1 METGRPAVTVQVG
14 DEGALLEGGKVVVR
28 VGRFGI
34 RSEGWA
40 HRHHRE
46 RRRMT
51 AGQTFWD
58 IDEAQPSG
66 ALTCVGFSPRLGFCA
81 VCGICQLFQ
90 MCYFVMI
97 FFLILNKYS
106 PLFLILLIILF
117 SYSRLNKLQI
127 H

>member
-14 DEGALLEGGKVVVR
+14 DEGALLEGGKAVVR

-34 RSEGWA
+34 HSEGRA
-40 HRHHRE
+40 HRHRRE

-66 ALTCVGFSPRLGFCA
+66 TSLVWASLQGSGFVLGVVFVNFFKCA
-81 VCGICQLFQ
+81 TL
-90 MCYFVMI
+90 
-97 FFLILNKYS
+97 
-106 PLFLILLIILF
+106 
-117 SYSRLNKLQI
+117 
-127 H
+127 